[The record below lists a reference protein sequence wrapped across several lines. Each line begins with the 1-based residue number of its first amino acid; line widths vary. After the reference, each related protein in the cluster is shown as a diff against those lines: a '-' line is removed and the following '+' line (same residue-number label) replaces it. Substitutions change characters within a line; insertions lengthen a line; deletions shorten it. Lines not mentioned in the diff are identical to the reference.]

1 MKNEARKQWRGGS
14 IMSQDW
20 FSPKELAGLP
30 GMPGTPHPG
39 ELRAAAWEEIDLEEG
54 IWRVPPERMKTGRP
68 HRVPLPRQA
77 VAILNEIRPL
87 AGPGPLVFPGRN
99 DRTKPLS
106 DAAFTRALN
115 RMGYHGR
122 HAPHGTRHLVA
133 TELKELRYP
142 GEWIEAQLSH
152 KLPGIGGVYTHAE
165 HMAPGQRPAMMQHW
179 ADHLDSLEA
188 DNVVQLPTA
197 AQNP

>member
-68 HRVPLPRQA
+68 HRVPCLA
-77 VAILNEIRPL
+77 RPW
-87 AGPGPLVFPGRN
+87 P
-99 DRTKPLS
+99 S
-106 DAAFTRALN
+106 
-115 RMGYHGR
+115 
-122 HAPHGTRHLVA
+122 
-133 TELKELRYP
+133 
-142 GEWIEAQLSH
+142 
-152 KLPGIGGVYTHAE
+152 
-165 HMAPGQRPAMMQHW
+165 
-179 ADHLDSLEA
+179 
-188 DNVVQLPTA
+188 
-197 AQNP
+197 